1 MLKLFDLAGAQSER
15 RFSPYC
21 WRIRLALAHKGLDV
35 ETIPWRFTDK
45 EALAFS
51 GQARVPV
58 LVHDGKTVVDSRVIA
73 NYLEETF
80 ADTPSVFGG
89 APGLAL
95 TRMYAGLGDVLVGQ
109 VARFV
114 VLDVHEH
121 IDAGDKAYFR
131 QSREQRFGMPLE
143 EVVADRDARL
153 PAFRDSLTALRVTLK
168 KQPFFGGDAP
178 LYADYALFGA
188 FAWARAISPYRLLDA
203 ADPVAQWRDRLLD
216 AFGGLAR
223 AAPGYD
229 A

>member
-58 LVHDGKTVVDSRVIA
+58 LVHDGKTVVDSWVIA

-80 ADTPSVFGG
+80 ADTPSLFGG

-95 TRMYAGLGDVLVGQ
+95 TRMYADLGDVLVG
-109 VARFV
+109 
-114 VLDVHEH
+114 
-121 IDAGDKAYFR
+121 GG
-131 QSREQRFGMPLE
+131 S
-143 EVVADRDARL
+143 
-153 PAFRDSLTALRVTLK
+153 SLC
-168 KQPFFGGDAP
+168 
-178 LYADYALFGA
+178 
-188 FAWARAISPYRLLDA
+188 RA
-203 ADPVAQWRDRLLD
+203 
-216 AFGGLAR
+216 
-223 AAPGYD
+223 
-229 A
+229 

>member
-1 MLKLFDLAGAQSER
+1 MLTLYDLAGAQSER

-21 WRIRLALAHKGLDV
+21 WRIRLALAHKGLAVDA
-35 ETIPWRFTDK
+35 IPWRFVDK

-51 GQARVPV
+51 GRARVPV
-58 LVHDGKTVVDSRVIA
+58 LVHDGKSVTDSSVIA

-80 ADTPSVFGG
+80 AGTPTLFGG
-89 APGLAL
+89 AHGRAL
-95 TRMYAGLGDVLVGQ
+95 TRMYAALGDVLVGT

-114 VLDVHEH
+114 VLDVYEH
-121 IDAGDKAYFR
+121 IDAGDKPYFR
-131 QSREQRFGMPLE
+131 QSREQHFGMPLE
-143 EVVADRDARL
+143 QVVADRDARL
-153 PAFRDSLTALRVTLK
+153 PAFRDSLTAMRVTLK

-188 FAWARAISPYRLLDA
+188 FAWARAISPYRLLEA

-223 AAPGYD
+223 SAPGYD
-229 A
+229 G